1 MNRISDKWAW
11 LLFVVLWGTV
21 IAVADMNWPNHMGPQ
36 GVLVD
41 HVMTFVSSTTN

>member
-1 MNRISDKWAW
+1 
-11 LLFVVLWGTV
+11 
-21 IAVADMNWPNHMGPQ
+21 MNWPTHMGPQ